1 MLVGRLIY
9 NAITYFTRRFC
20 TSGKHFK
27 VQYIRLFSSIHY
39 DCKLLLTR
47 KGHKILYIYM
57 YIYKNHLKRLDPQC
71 ILFQKNM
78 NEMKDELDFLVAHR
92 KQTRSSG
99 NQILFQAWHIKGK
112 RGSKGFENVILSHRE
127 IWHKPSNLQTNK
139 TEKLEIKL
147 AVNVFPPYIQTSD
160 NTVELSL
167 IFPPYH
173 MLISFKEMW
182 TQYISIAIKH
192 LTVTEKSNTSYYP
205 YRERTLLL
213 RSL

>member
-27 VQYIRLFSSIHY
+27 VQYIRLLF
-39 DCKLLLTR
+39 LLYIMTVNCYLQ
-47 KGHKILYIYM
+47 GNKILYIYM
-57 YIYKNHLKRLDPQC
+57 YIYKNHLKRLDPQS

-112 RGSKGFENVILSHRE
+112 KGSKGFENVILSHRE
-127 IWHKPSNLQTNK
+127 FWQKPSNLQTNK
-139 TEKLEIKL
+139 TEKLEVKL

-167 IFPPYH
+167 ICPPYH
-173 MLISFKEMW
+173 RLISFKEMW
-182 TQYISIAIKH
+182 TQYISIAIKY

-205 YRERTLLL
+205 YRERILLL